1 MARKTKEDAEKTF
14 HCLLDSATNLF
25 SEQGV
30 AATTL
35 NDIAK
40 NVGMT
45 RGAVYWH
52 FPNKDAVIMALW
64 ERNAGSMH
72 AEFMQVMSKLD
83 EQQPLA
89 CFVTQLKAVLRNV
102 LTDSSLNQA
111 MRIVTSSL
119 EFTNESSPLQR
130 FLQQRKAQIYDA
142 LRDALNQLQQQHLIR
157 NDLALDLISNGLW
170 AYITGLFHTHLE
182 MGSSKIDIATQSD
195 QLLDLWL
202 QAILQPS

>member
-30 AATTL
+30 ATTTL